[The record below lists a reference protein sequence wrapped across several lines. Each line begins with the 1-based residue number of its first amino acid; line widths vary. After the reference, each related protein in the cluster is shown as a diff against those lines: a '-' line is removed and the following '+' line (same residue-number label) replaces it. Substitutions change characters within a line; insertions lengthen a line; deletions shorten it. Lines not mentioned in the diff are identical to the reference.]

1 MPTEFKWSKARIFN
15 NRVDKLLEHTRGE
28 ISELTV
34 LLDVFILMLGTFL
47 EDVFQWI
54 IGYYLLV

>member
-1 MPTEFKWSKARIFN
+1 MPTEFKWIKAQIFN
-15 NRVDKLLEHTRGE
+15 NRVDKLLEHTRGK